1 MISSSFSGASTSLN
15 TDRYLC
21 GCMIF
26 KISFPEYPNKIFILD
41 YRKRTW
47 KNSENHLLASPALRS
62 FNPFH
67 YVCRSEDGREHA
79 VLIENFDEESRLF
92 TLRING
98 RRVRLQVQDD
108 LDELAERTGARK
120 SSARRAQ
127 VLRSPMPGL
136 VVNVFAQPGA
146 AVRKGEVLLVL
157 EAMKMENAI
166 KAPSDAV
173 VGEVLCEPGQSVE
186 KGSAL
191 VRFRE

>member
-1 MISSSFSGASTSLN
+1 
-15 TDRYLC
+15 
-21 GCMIF
+21 MIF
-26 KISFPEYPNKIFILD
+26 KISFPEHPDKIFILNH
-41 YRKRTW
+41 RKRTW
-47 KNSENHLLASPALRS
+47 KNSENHLIASPALS
-62 FNPFH
+62 SLNPFH
-67 YVCRSEDGREHA
+67 YACRLEDGQEHT
-79 VLIENFDEESRLF
+79 VLIESFDEESRLF

-98 RRVRLQVQDD
+98 RRVRLQMQDD
-108 LDELAERTGARK
+108 LDEVAERTGARK

-136 VVNVFAQPGA
+136 VVNVFTHPGA

-166 KAPSDAV
+166 KAPADAV

-186 KGSAL
+186 KGSVL